1 MVDRASEPVLAIL
14 SLGGNVGDVV
24 AAFASAA
31 CNLNG
36 HPDVAVAGQS
46 SLWRTRP
53 WGLADQPDF
62 LNMALAV
69 ETTLTPEALLD
80 VCQSIEKGQGRIR
93 VQRWGPRT
101 LDIDIVV
108 FGTLEVRT
116 ERLALPH
123 PRAHERGFV
132 LAPLSE
138 IAPDTELK
146 GRNAEDWLK
155 DLSPDTSDRASQLSD
170 WTLDSAAT
178 QRLAQLF
185 DVRCGSRQTARE

>member
-1 MVDRASEPVLAIL
+1 MADRASTPIRAIL

-31 CNLNG
+31 CDLNA
-36 HPDVAVAGQS
+36 HPDIDVTGQS
-46 SLWRTRP
+46 SLWRTKP

-69 ETTLTPEALLD
+69 ETALTPEALLD
-80 VCQSIEKGQGRIR
+80 ECQSIEKGQGRIR

-116 ERLALPH
+116 ERLTLPH

-132 LAPLSE
+132 LAPLCE
-138 IAPDTELK
+138 IAPDAVLG
-146 GRNAEDWLK
+146 GRSAAEWLK
-155 DLSPDTSDRASQLSD
+155 DLSSEPAGIVGQATD
-170 WTLDSAAT
+170 WVRDVAAT
-178 QRLAQLF
+178 QRF
-185 DVRCGSRQTARE
+185 ARLLVSQNGPGEGAGK